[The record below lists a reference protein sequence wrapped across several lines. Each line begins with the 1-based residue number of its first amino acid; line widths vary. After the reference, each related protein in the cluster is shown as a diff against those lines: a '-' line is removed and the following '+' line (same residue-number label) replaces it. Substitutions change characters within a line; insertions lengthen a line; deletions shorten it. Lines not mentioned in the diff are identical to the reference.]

1 VQEIKI
7 ASIGTAVPPHK
18 IPQELHYSIIESAN
32 GMSRAEKLQVR
43 KVYSGTGIKYRHSVL
58 AEFGR
63 EDSEENILFHPAN
76 HHLSLPVSKRM
87 ALFEE
92 HASNLAESAAKD
104 CFLKVPDIDFKSIT
118 HLITFSCTGMSAPGL
133 DIQLIERLGLQ
144 RNVERTC
151 INFMGC
157 YAGINALRSAYHICS
172 SQPEAVVMVVG
183 VELCTI
189 HYQKH
194 RSDDQLIANALFAD
208 GAAACIVTQQKLN
221 STDDFQFSLKHFYS
235 EYAPA
240 GMEEMVWRIGD
251 FGFDLRLS
259 VEVPNHIRQNVATL
273 MQKLFHKAG
282 IIQDDIS
289 YYAIHPGGKKILE
302 ACEQAL
308 ELTKEQNEVSYKV
321 LGEYGNMSSVTVF
334 FVLQECMKKFIIHD
348 KGKKVL
354 SCAFGPGLTM
364 ESMIL
369 EIC

>member
-1 VQEIKI
+1 VQRVKI

-18 IPQELHYSIIESAN
+18 ISQELHYSIIESAN

-43 KVYSGTGIKYRHSVL
+43 KIYSGTGIKYRHSVL
-58 AEFGR
+58 AEFGM
-63 EDSEENILFHPAN
+63 ENSEENILFHPAN
-76 HHLSLPVSKRM
+76 HHPSLPVSRRM

-92 HASNLAESAAKD
+92 HAADLAKSASKD
-104 CFLKVPDIDFKSIT
+104 CFSKLLDFNSESIT
-118 HLITFSCTGMSAPGL
+118 HLITFSCTGMSAPGI
-133 DIQLIERLGLQ
+133 DIQLIELLGLQ
-144 RNVERTC
+144 RNIERTC

-157 YAGINALRSAYHICS
+157 YAGLNALKSAYHICR
-172 SQPEAVVMVVG
+172 SQPNAVVLIIG

-194 RSDDQLIANALFAD
+194 QSDDQLIANALFAD
-208 GAAACIVTQQKLN
+208 GAAACIVSQEKIN
-221 STDDFQFSLKHFYS
+221 SDDNFQLSLKHFYA
-235 EYAPA
+235 EYEPA
-240 GMEEMVWRIGD
+240 GMEEMIWRIGD

-259 VEVPNHIRQNVATL
+259 AEVPNHIKRNVSAL

-282 IIQDDIS
+282 MSQEEVS

-302 ACEQAL
+302 ACEEAL
-308 ELTKEQNEVSYKV
+308 CIVKEQNAPAYKV
-321 LGEYGNMSSVTVF
+321 LSEYGNMSSVTIF
-334 FVLQECMKKFIIHD
+334 FVLNELLQKLSMD
-348 KGKKVL
+348 DVGKKVL

>member
-1 VQEIKI
+1 VERVKI

-32 GMSRAEKLQVR
+32 GMSRADKLQVR
-43 KVYSGTGIKYRHSVL
+43 KVYSGTGIKYRYSVL
-58 AEFGR
+58 AEFGS

-76 HHLSLPVSKRM
+76 HHPSLPVSKRM
-87 ALFEE
+87 ALFEK
-92 HASNLAESAAKD
+92 HAADLAESASKD
-104 CFLKVPDIDFKSIT
+104 CFSELLDFNSRSIT

-133 DIQLIERLGLQ
+133 DIQLIERLGLH

-157 YAGINALRSAYHICS
+157 YAGINALKSAYHICR
-172 SQPEAVVMVVG
+172 SQPDAVVLVIG

-194 RSDDQLIANALFAD
+194 RNDDQLIANALFAD
-208 GAAACIVTQQKLN
+208 GAASCIVSQKKIN
-221 STDDFQFSLKHFYS
+221 SGSNFQFGLKDFYS

-240 GMEEMVWRIGD
+240 GMNEMVWRIGD

-259 VEVPNHIRQNVATL
+259 VEVPNHIRQNVAAL
-273 MQKLFHKAG
+273 MQKLFLKAG
-282 IIQDDIS
+282 ISQDEIS
-289 YYAIHPGGKKILE
+289 YHAIHPGGKKILE

-308 ELTKEQNEVSYKV
+308 GITTKQNELSYQV
-321 LGEYGNMSSVTVF
+321 LRDYGNMSSVTIF
-334 FVLQECMKKFIIHD
+334 FVLHEYLQKFEVSD
-348 KGKKVL
+348 AGKKVL